1 MAKVIDFDEAK
12 KKVEDMSNKINILMS
27 NRLIIAIL
35 LIVDGINF
43 ILNPNGSMR
52 DLARGVAFVVL
63 LGSFSLLITN
73 LFSKN
78 KNIKTLVISLLV
90 VILSIISIIF
100 PTAIAS
106 YIKFILALII
116 IFNGILNVLNIL
128 KLDKLKLYTFY
139 FEKQLKGFIH
149 DANISQEFE
158 EGVKEQTDRI
168 VSSVNGVIKKSNKNS
183 YFSLIVNIVSI
194 ILGIL
199 LFVLPNVTIITF
211 GLIFIYTGILDFAFV
226 FKSKNIAKKIK
237 DKKFKEILFDEQ
249 EHIEEVNIALKQ

>member
-78 KNIKTLVISLLV
+78 K
-90 VILSIISIIF
+90 
-100 PTAIAS
+100 
-106 YIKFILALII
+106 
-116 IFNGILNVLNIL
+116 
-128 KLDKLKLYTFY
+128 
-139 FEKQLKGFIH
+139 
-149 DANISQEFE
+149 
-158 EGVKEQTDRI
+158 
-168 VSSVNGVIKKSNKNS
+168 
-183 YFSLIVNIVSI
+183 
-194 ILGIL
+194 
-199 LFVLPNVTIITF
+199 
-211 GLIFIYTGILDFAFV
+211 
-226 FKSKNIAKKIK
+226 
-237 DKKFKEILFDEQ
+237 
-249 EHIEEVNIALKQ
+249 